1 MTRTKI
7 LLQQALQIDS
17 RNTELQN
24 AYSDL
29 LRELKRHKQ
38 QLRLGELLRSAREE
52 SDRQRYTE
60 AISYLRVAAETDPV
74 HPEVASLLSFAMTRQ
89 KEGQPQQPPDLTK
102 SNMQEPLDQEDSGPT
117 EDYATRVME
126 TLSADGSPLKPQ
138 SEVGD
143 TKPEVDI
150 EQEVTTSAS
159 KLGLLANANDGADST
174 KLLQIPQQLTD
185 KTEGEN
191 GLTLQFSEAVL
202 KTQLVETPSIRRDL
216 TPELPAKR
224 DELTAKAKNEEIRAA
239 VEGAVTACDAAMAA
253 NKFDHCL
260 RSLDDLEKQYPGNVV
275 LAAARKTCETK
286 RGQKATQLLRGAIHT
301 AQQQLRNNSS
311 KRAEEALREVEC
323 AFPYVALDIR
333 NDWKRLKVECG
344 TPLRA
349 KQAASA
355 SGIPAKR
362 GKVGLYAMGVTIAV
376 ASLAVGKVSH
386 LRHGT
391 PALPKPVVVGAAA
404 SAPAASVAIS
414 TDLEINASPWAKG
427 GECPRQIW

>member
-275 LAAARKTCETK
+275 SRCCQKNMRNKTWTESNTIASRSYSYRAAATEE
-286 RGQKATQLLRGAIHT
+286 QLL
-301 AQQQLRNNSS
+301 
-311 KRAEEALREVEC
+311 
-323 AFPYVALDIR
+323 
-333 NDWKRLKVECG
+333 
-344 TPLRA
+344 
-349 KQAASA
+349 QAS
-355 SGIPAKR
+355 
-362 GKVGLYAMGVTIAV
+362 
-376 ASLAVGKVSH
+376 
-386 LRHGT
+386 
-391 PALPKPVVVGAAA
+391 
-404 SAPAASVAIS
+404 
-414 TDLEINASPWAKG
+414 
-427 GECPRQIW
+427 